1 MYNTAKFQLFKVY
14 YLYKK
19 LNAIKIYTLKKAPFP
34 LTWGTAWRGWRF
46 WGTKGVKGSGV
57 KLEGGSSGRGP
68 RGDGSGFGTA
78 KIFKKD

>member
-1 MYNTAKFQLFKVY
+1 MFESFSP
-14 YLYKK
+14 
-19 LNAIKIYTLKKAPFP
+19 APFYWKVLKIGKNSAMYLMML
-34 LTWGTAWRGWRF
+34 LTRSAAWCSWWF
-46 WGTKGVKGSGV
+46 WGTKGVKGGGV

>member
-1 MYNTAKFQLFKVY
+1 MDSFKTC
-14 YLYKK
+14 
-19 LNAIKIYTLKKAPFP
+19 IFP
-34 LTWGTAWRGWRF
+34 LTWSTAWRGWWF
-46 WGTKGVKGSGV
+46 WGTKGVKGGGV